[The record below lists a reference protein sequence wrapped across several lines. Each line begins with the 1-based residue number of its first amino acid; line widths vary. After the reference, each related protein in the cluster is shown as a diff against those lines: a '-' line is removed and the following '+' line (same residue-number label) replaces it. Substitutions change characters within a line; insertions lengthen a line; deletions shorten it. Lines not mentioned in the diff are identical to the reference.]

1 MYSSEVQVRD
11 GSNRRA
17 VPRGAAAFDTR
28 YGVPAASTRSPCR
41 IIDIS
46 SSGAR
51 LRLYQQLPPETSI
64 RLSLPG
70 KGLVDAHIVWAD
82 GREAG
87 CRFDRPLDDDTVT
100 VLRASATERGAAR
113 SEKPDAPSWRKPGS
127 LFSWFFVLDAW
138 QAGRSR
144 FSAG

>member
-1 MYSSEVQVRD
+1 MFSSEVQLREG
-11 GSNRRA
+11 GSRRA
-17 VPRGAAAFDTR
+17 AQRSAAAFDTR
-28 YGVPAASTRSPCR
+28 FRTPLAAARSPCR

-46 SSGAR
+46 SGGAR

-87 CRFDRPLDDDTVT
+87 CRFDRPLDEATVH
-100 VLRASATERGAAR
+100 VLQASATERGA
-113 SEKPDAPSWRKPGS
+113 G
-127 LFSWFFVLDAW
+127 
-138 QAGRSR
+138 
-144 FSAG
+144 

>member
-1 MYSSEVQVRD
+1 MYSSEVQIRD
-11 GSNRRA
+11 GDNRRA
-17 VPRGAAAFDTR
+17 TPRGVAAFDTR
-28 YGVPAASTRSPCR
+28 YRMPAASSRSPCR

-51 LRLYQQLPPETSI
+51 LRLYQQLAPETSI

-87 CRFDRPLDDDTVT
+87 CRFDRPLDDATVT
-100 VLRASATERGAAR
+100 VLRASATERGAA
-113 SEKPDAPSWRKPGS
+113 
-127 LFSWFFVLDAW
+127 
-138 QAGRSR
+138 
-144 FSAG
+144 

>member
-11 GSNRRA
+11 GDKRRSA
-17 VPRGAAAFDTR
+17 PRGAAAFDTR
-28 YGVPAASTRSPCR
+28 LRTPSASTRSPCR

-51 LRLYQQLPPETSI
+51 LRLYQEFEPETSI

-70 KGLVDAHIVWAD
+70 KGLVDARIVWAD

-87 CRFDRPLDDDTVT
+87 CRFDRPLDDATVT
-100 VLRASATERGAAR
+100 ALQASATERG
-113 SEKPDAPSWRKPGS
+113 
-127 LFSWFFVLDAW
+127 
-138 QAGRSR
+138 
-144 FSAG
+144 SA